1 MSKSITGAAIS
12 IDTSSIK
19 SLVDQAVE
27 DNILSSVT
35 ALTTNRKIENIV
47 NQAVVSRTLQQF
59 ESIDINAI
67 IHQHVDEHMAKIK
80 QDLLTATAVSI
91 DTNIIRGIVDKTIED
106 NIQSTINKLAT
117 DSTWLEKIEKLANQA
132 VVRHTLQTI
141 GSIDIGT
148 IIHRCVDDNMAK
160 IRLDLLTNF
169 ASTGIDDKATAC
181 QLTIMDDATVV
192 ENTLTAR
199 DGNFVE
205 SVTVK
210 DLSVTGSINSDSR
223 CWLPLANTISAKTL
237 AKLNEDWR
245 EKLVAQ
251 VSEKIRT
258 DGIAFDTVKVG
269 EYPLVSDAGLARSI
283 TQSNLQ
289 KVGRLQELTVD
300 GETHL
305 NETVVVVKK
314 RLGVNT
320 EQPDA
325 ALNVWDEEVSVSMGK
340 YKHQEAYIGTNRNQA
355 LNIGIGRTPQI
366 TLGADGI
373 TSINKLRVAQY
384 AIGHGTM
391 VPGYSGTKGDIV
403 FNVDPL
409 PGSAFAWVCLGG
421 HNWKVLKAAE

>member
-1 MSKSITGAAIS
+1 MSDSTITATAIS

-19 SLVDQAVE
+19 NLVDQAIE
-27 DNILSSVT
+27 TNIL
-35 ALTTNRKIENIV
+35 
-47 NQAVVSRTLQQF
+47 
-59 ESIDINAI
+59 
-67 IHQHVDEHMAKIK
+67 
-80 QDLLTATAVSI
+80 TAVESLSS
-91 DTNIIRGIVDKTIED
+91 DPV
-106 NIQSTINKLAT
+106 
-117 DSTWLEKIEKLANQA
+117 WLEKIENMINQA
-132 VVRHTLQTI
+132 VVRRTLERV
-141 GSIDIGT
+141 GSIDINT
-148 IIHRCVDDNMAK
+148 VVHQCVNENMAK

-210 DLSVTGSINSDSR
+210 DLSVTGSINGDDR

-237 AKLNEDWR
+237 AKLDQDWR
-245 EKLVAQ
+245 DQLVAQ
-251 VSEKIRT
+251 VAEKIRT
-258 DGIAFDTVKVG
+258 DGIAIDNIKVD
-269 EYPLVSDAGLARSI
+269 EYQLVSNAGLARSI

-384 AIGHGTM
+384 AIGHGTT

-421 HNWKVLKAAE
+421 YNWKVLKAAE